1 MTVADSST
9 PGPVRLPRTIKAI
22 RAALPPG
29 QRERFRAEVEAAD
42 LSMLP
47 GVVRSWWG
55 RAIVLADQRTVAA
68 LERSRSGE
76 LDRVPAEDALPDWG
90 T

>member
-42 LSMLP
+42 LSMLS

-55 RAIVLADQRTVAA
+55 GDRPGRSADGG
-68 LERSRSGE
+68 RSGAFT
-76 LDRVPAEDALPDWG
+76 RG
-90 T
+90 